1 MVLKLIIKKSVMT
14 YKTSISPIVK
24 TFTTDNI
31 PSIRKSFLTST
42 LTLSI
47 TLALTALVAPAYADE
62 NRASAATI
70 DTSAPIAAL
79 SKLSSLDNVKPL
91 KVTVPTIEHFNTSS
105 GVPVAFVRAEA
116 LPIVDIDLRF
126 NAGSARDGDIRA
138 DGFGIA
144 NMVATML
151 PQGTTTL
158 AEDDFTRAVETLG
171 VNLDSSVYKDMFI
184 VSLRSLSDDEHLL
197 PAVELMT
204 QMLTTPSFDAKILAR
219 NKARLLVGLQQ
230 QKQDPGSL
238 ASIAFNQAL
247 YGTHPYAHPTS
258 GTLDTV
264 PSITQKDLT
273 DFQKRYLVAANASL
287 AITGN
292 LTLSQAKKMADSLT
306 ADLPVGKK
314 AAMLP
319 EPKPLTKAQ
328 HIHIPFPSTQTTV
341 LMGQLGEKRATDP
354 KAQQQQTNF
363 AVGNEVLA
371 GGDFNA
377 RLMTEIR
384 QNLGYTYGISGSM
397 SPMLARGPY
406 QIGFATRND
415 KARAAIDASIEVIN
429 DTLDKGI
436 NNAEMELTTDNL
448 KNSFPM
454 GFASNA
460 GINGLLGMMNFY
472 QLPDDYLNNYIARID
487 RVQLPAVN
495 QTLRDTLQ
503 PDTFLIVTVGENNP
517 WENTKDSKQ
526 KDSKKVK

>member
-1 MVLKLIIKKSVMT
+1 MT

-116 LPIVDIDLRF
+116 LPIVDIDLR
-126 NAGSARDGDIRA
+126 
-138 DGFGIA
+138 
-144 NMVATML
+144 
-151 PQGTTTL
+151 
-158 AEDDFTRAVETLG
+158 
-171 VNLDSSVYKDMFI
+171 VYKDMFI

-292 LTLSQAKKMADSLT
+292 LTLSRDKKMA
-306 ADLPVGKK
+306 
-314 AAMLP
+314 
-319 EPKPLTKAQ
+319 
-328 HIHIPFPSTQTTV
+328 
-341 LMGQLGEKRATDP
+341 
-354 KAQQQQTNF
+354 
-363 AVGNEVLA
+363 
-371 GGDFNA
+371 
-377 RLMTEIR
+377 
-384 QNLGYTYGISGSM
+384 
-397 SPMLARGPY
+397 
-406 QIGFATRND
+406 
-415 KARAAIDASIEVIN
+415 
-429 DTLDKGI
+429 
-436 NNAEMELTTDNL
+436 
-448 KNSFPM
+448 
-454 GFASNA
+454 
-460 GINGLLGMMNFY
+460 LLGPFFVY
-472 QLPDDYLNNYIARID
+472 PPASAGAKSAFS
-487 RVQLPAVN
+487 RVPPERECAPHPA
-495 QTLRDTLQ
+495 
-503 PDTFLIVTVGENNP
+503 PAA
-517 WENTKDSKQ
+517 
-526 KDSKKVK
+526 